1 MEIIYDNDIDE
12 IREKLCRIIMQK
24 IKENG
29 YTQTIAAEKL
39 GIEQHILSRMQKG
52 MENNDLN
59 GFSMSRLL
67 TFLKKL
73 DYKIKILIED

>member
-1 MEIIYDNDIDE
+1 MEIIYDDNSSK

-39 GIEQHILSRMQKG
+39 GIEQHTLSRMQKG

>member
-1 MEIIYDNDIDE
+1 MEIIYDDNSSK
-12 IREKLCRIIMQK
+12 IRERLCRIIMQK

-39 GIEQHILSRMQKG
+39 GIEQHTLSRMQKG